1 MLLRKLLKLLK
12 NKRSYEVLQ
21 RQPARYTGGTYDLFD
36 ESSGFV
42 QFGVDPTGPQGS
54 TLFSNLIT
62 LPTFSEKIAQ
72 GRFVGYLILVL
83 LAISA
88 AVFTAFLYLIRSK
101 KGS

>member
-1 MLLRKLLKLLK
+1 MKTRGA
-12 NKRSYEVLQ
+12 YEVLP

-42 QFGVDPTGPQGS
+42 QFGVDPTGPQGG
-54 TLFSNLIT
+54 TLLSNLIT

-88 AVFTAFLYLIRSK
+88 AVFIWRFYILYGVRR
-101 KGS
+101 GS